1 MVVSE
6 TLERRA
12 SKFLNRALPAPP
24 PNESPP
30 DPENCLDEIDNLYEL
45 VSQSDPAREKNFVD
59 NEQLTYEDI
68 DLYCAKANNGSS
80 SKASST
86 SSSQRST
93 SVQATNQK
101 QGTSSSDPLA
111 LSCSSYYLEPVGGK
125 EESDTKGRGIKDDW
139 RPCPAPRGSQHL
151 SKAMVGHQEQTAAAM
166 PYVNTRMINGQL
178 PLNTSDGFDAMAGL
192 IVNMLY
198 HLTDRLYTNYVTR
211 FLKNRSDVFWTDF
224 ELLDFTARIV
234 QETASFYQAKHLVL
248 APSGCIL
255 MVSHSFICSFK
266 AFI

>member
-1 MVVSE
+1 MVASE

-24 PNESPP
+24 PKESSS
-30 DPENCLDEIDNLYEL
+30 DGENCLDEIDNLYER
-45 VSQSDPAREKNFVD
+45 VSQSVDPPAKDKNLHVD
-59 NEQLTYEDI
+59 DEQLTYEDI
-68 DLYCAKANNGSS
+68 DLYCSKANNG

-93 SVQATNQK
+93 SVQATNAK
-101 QGTSSSDPLA
+101 QATNSSDPSA
-111 LSCSSYYLEPVGGK
+111 PPCSSYYLEPVGGK
-125 EESDTKGRGIKDDW
+125 EENADMRGRGGVKDDW
-139 RPCPAPRGSQHL
+139 RPCPAPRGSHL
-151 SKAMVGHQEQTAAAM
+151 LKAGHEQTAAAM

-198 HLTDRLYTNYVTR
+198 HLTDRLYTSYVTR

-234 QETASFYQAKHLVL
+234 LEKASFYQAKHLVL

-255 MVSHSFICSFK
+255 MASHSLG
-266 AFI
+266 